1 MEEKRWFGQT
11 SVGQLIA
18 IQRPNV
24 TPVVRTMA
32 AAYTQRAM
40 VSFLLSV
47 IDGHKVKLTP
57 VEKEKVEKIKVQHA
71 KHLIAGGE

>member
-11 SVGQLIA
+11 GVGQLIA

-24 TPVVRTMA
+24 TSVVRTMA

-40 VSFLLSV
+40 VSYLLSV
-47 IDGHKVKLTP
+47 LDGHKVKLTP
-57 VEKEKVEKIKVQHA
+57 VEKEKVEKIKAQHA
-71 KHLIAGGE
+71 KHLVAGGE